1 MSSAP
6 SPLKTCSAVKHCAIP
21 AFSRQ
26 TSTRSRGEPLATT
39 CRRPAAWS
47 ASTVFAFS
55 YSSRARKR
63 SAELAIWEASPSA
76 SFTSLYACEASE

>member
-1 MSSAP
+1 M
-6 SPLKTCSAVKHCAIP
+6 KHCAIP

-55 YSSRARKR
+55 CSSRARKR
-63 SAELAIWEASPSA
+63 SAELAIWSRKKFSGTGSPYSSKKRAAPASGA
-76 SFTSLYACEASE
+76 